1 MNKGN
6 IVAQVLAAQ
15 ENSQAA
21 DGVVRQFLPLIK
33 SETAKFINRSPRE
46 GVDDELSIAML
57 AFHEAILAYDPD
69 KGNFTSFA
77 KLIMRNRLIDYAR
90 KENRQVQTISLAS
103 QTHEDGLTL
112 EETLNTGHDNVA
124 KHHDQRTAQREIL
137 EFQQVLAGYDIN
149 LTEVAE
155 SCPKQERT
163 LQACHKV
170 LAHARA
176 NSNLLKQLT
185 RTKKLPLKQ
194 LALGSGVDR
203 KTLERHRDYLVA
215 ILLAFT
221 NGFDII
227 RNHLKM
233 MAPTEGGNE

>member
-1 MNKGN
+1 MKNGN
-6 IVAQVLAAQ
+6 IVAQVLRAQ
-15 ENSQAA
+15 ENSQDA
-21 DGVVRQFLPLIK
+21 DRVVRQFLPLIK
-33 SETAKFINRSPRE
+33 SETAKFINRPPRE

-57 AFHEAILAYDPD
+57 AFHEAILSYDPE
-69 KGNFTSFA
+69 KGSFISLA
-77 KLIMRNRLIDYAR
+77 KLIIRNRLIDYSR
-90 KENRQVQTISLAS
+90 KENRQVETISLAAQS
-103 QTHEDGLTL
+103 HEDGLTL
-112 EETLNTGHDNVA
+112 EETLDAGHDNVS
-124 KHHDQRTAQREIL
+124 KHHNQRSAQQEII
-137 EFQQVLAGYDIN
+137 EFSQILASYDIS

-155 SCPKQERT
+155 SCPKQDRT
-163 LQACHKV
+163 LEACHKV

-176 NSNLLKQLT
+176 NTNLLSQLT

-221 NGFDII
+221 NGFDLI

-233 MAPTEGGNE
+233 MAPTEGGKE